1 LDDIDDLRLLSAHA
15 TPLSSV
21 LGAVRAAA
29 DARTR
34 GGGLGSSSSTGPGGS
49 SAAGRLMGSQVGAPL
64 ADTFSAGGR
73 RCVDPWTNTYCIAL
87 LYVHMYAYMCGEED
101 YEASA

>member
-73 RCVDPWTNTYCIAL
+73 RCVDPWTAL

>member
-1 LDDIDDLRLLSAHA
+1 LTLLSAHA

-29 DARTR
+29 AARTR
-34 GGGLGSSSSTGPGGS
+34 GGGLSSSSTGAGGS
-49 SAAGRLMGSQVGAPL
+49 SGAGRPVGSQVGAPL

-73 RCVDPWTNTYCIAL
+73 R
-87 LYVHMYAYMCGEED
+87 
-101 YEASA
+101 